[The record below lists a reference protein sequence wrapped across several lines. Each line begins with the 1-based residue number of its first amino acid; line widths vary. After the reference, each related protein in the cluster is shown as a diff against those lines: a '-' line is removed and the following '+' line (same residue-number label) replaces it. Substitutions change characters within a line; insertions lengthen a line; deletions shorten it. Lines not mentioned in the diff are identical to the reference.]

1 VLIFA
6 AAFYFRR
13 DDRDGSVKLGLDD
26 VALEAPLCNGG
37 A

>member
-13 DDRDGSVKLGLDD
+13 DDRDGSVKLGLYV
-26 VALEAPLCNGG
+26 VALQAPPCNEG